1 MAIRIISVILIAIH
15 MKSLLL
21 FVLTCLA
28 FVGVFLTV
36 SASLFIIA
44 AMAVYVFSRR
54 LVGLS
59 RPVAS

>member
-1 MAIRIISVILIAIH
+1 

-21 FVLTCLA
+21 FILTCLA

-36 SASLFIIA
+36 SASAFIIA
-44 AMAVYVFSRR
+44 AMAVYVVGRR
-54 LVGLS
+54 VFGLS

>member
-1 MAIRIISVILIAIH
+1 

-36 SASLFIIA
+36 TASVFLIA
-44 AMAVYVFSRR
+44 GMAVYVLGRR
-54 LVGLS
+54 LFGFS
-59 RPVAS
+59 RPVSA